1 MGRCTSAGTLLMTPI
16 GSRAASRDSIRGV
29 MAIWRF
35 MPRNYLDFSDY
46 EDSSDSH
53 SFQPL
58 CISVEAQRS
67 VKDCKRTGY
76 KGWTKTMN
84 TPLPWQHT
92 RKRRGKR
99 RRKRRRSQTAS
110 WLWWEVNFGIWGPE
124 PGKGID
130 TAWFS
135 FNFFFI
141 RTITKSSYNAHTE
154 PLFQQLNI
162 LPLEKIILHA
172 KLTFMH
178 SVYYEYS
185 PTSFSNTWTTQE
197 QRHPELNLRNATDIY
212 LPFPR
217 IELY

>member
-99 RRKRRRSQTAS
+99 RRRGERMRIWKEKRNGDARREKRMQR
-110 WLWWEVNFGIWGPE
+110 WEKE
-124 PGKGID
+124 ESKD
-130 TAWFS
+130 
-135 FNFFFI
+135 
-141 RTITKSSYNAHTE
+141 
-154 PLFQQLNI
+154 
-162 LPLEKIILHA
+162 EK
-172 KLTFMH
+172 
-178 SVYYEYS
+178 
-185 PTSFSNTWTTQE
+185 
-197 QRHPELNLRNATDIY
+197 
-212 LPFPR
+212 
-217 IELY
+217 